1 MRKTMTDRGVAALQ
15 PRVSPYADPQ
25 LAGHY
30 VRVRESGSRSFVAV
44 ARDPYGR
51 QKWHTIGSADVFKID
66 EARERARDAIKRI
79 KQGLPPVESPP
90 VKPDSFRSVAEGW
103 LKRHVARKK
112 MRTEYDMRR
121 NLEKYVYPHWADR
134 DFISIRRSDITALM
148 DRIEDESGARTADL
162 VKAYASSIAS
172 WYALRNDDYVSPFA
186 GIRGLRR
193 NTKPPR
199 SRILD
204 DRELAAIWRAADD
217 RFGGFIKLLIL
228 TGQRSEKV
236 RTMRWQDLDDDGT
249 WTIRTSDREKPNAG
263 SLILPPLALSI
274 IRAQPR
280 INEFVFAGRRD
291 QPMDIS
297 NAKYQFDEK
306 LPSMPGWV
314 PHDCRRTCR
323 SMLSRL
329 NISHETSERILGH
342 RVGTHVSRIYDRHK
356 YDLEKKIALEK
367 LAQLISNIVDQRG
380 DNVVTM
386 AKRKNPS

>member
-90 VKPDSFRSVAEGW
+90 VKPDLFTSVAEGW

-121 NLEKYVYPHWADR
+121 NLETYVYPHWADR

-306 LPSMPGWV
+306 LPSMAGWV

-367 LAQLISNIVDQRG
+367 LAQLISNIIDQRP
-380 DNVVTM
+380 NVVTM
-386 AKRKNPS
+386 AKRKKSS

>member
-121 NLEKYVYPHWADR
+121 NLETYVYPHWADR

-342 RVGTHVSRIYDRHK
+342 RVGSAVSQIYDRHK
-356 YDLEKKIALEK
+356 YDHEKKIALEK
-367 LAQLISNIVDQRG
+367 LAQLISNIIDQPN
-380 DNVVTM
+380 NVLPM
-386 AKRKNPS
+386 AKRKNRHD